1 MIRKH
6 IPIRLKNLEIL
17 IREAGS
23 AARLARLAGTNS
35 SYLSQVRNQL
45 PTKKGTP
52 RGIGDDLATKLERA
66 MKKAPGWMDEDHEN
80 DANISVAGD
89 GPNPNNHHRL
99 ISWDQVGKGDEI
111 SEDKPPPYNTDLL
124 ICPVKCS
131 EETFVLRVRGASMEP
146 KFREG
151 ELIFVDPLASVG
163 HGRFVVV
170 RLEASDEVTFK
181 QLIVEEGKQYLK
193 TLNPDWPNRIIE
205 VTTDTKICGVIIFK
219 GEAL

>member
-1 MIRKH
+1 MTRKH

-23 AARLARLAGTNS
+23 AASLARAAGTNS

-52 RGIGDDLATKLERA
+52 RGIGDDLAAKLETA
-66 MKKAPGWMDEDHEN
+66 MNKPHGWMDEDHADEESI
-80 DANISVAGD
+80 ALERD
-89 GPNPNNHHRL
+89 GPSHGNHHPL
-99 ISWDQVGKGDEI
+99 IAWDEVGKGREI
-111 SEDKPPPYNTDLL
+111 SEDKPPTYNTQLL

-151 ELIFVDPLASVG
+151 ELIFVDPQAPAE
-163 HGRFVVV
+163 HGNYVVV
-170 RLEASDEVTFK
+170 RFEASNEVTFK

-205 VTTDTKICGVIIFK
+205 VAADTVLCGVIIFK